1 RLPPEISGEI
11 FRLCVAPTDTPPSG
25 RYAPLMCLNVCRAW
39 SDIAHTTPHL
49 WTEITVSP
57 GRDWRLKEP
66 MAEAWFAR
74 SGSLP
79 VSLTV

>member
-11 FRLCVAPTDTPPSG
+11 FRLCVAPTDTPPSE

-49 WTEITVSP
+49 WTEITICP